1 MVQDAKTEKLDI
13 LRKKVRND
21 FEHINSNLDKMLE
34 INADIKNAAN
44 IAAQATIIIPD
55 IERDFKRATK
65 LKGKDVAFLM
75 VSVCLQCLR
84 QYVIGALTERKKAD
98 EADKIPHK
106 IQEKIWG
113 YIDKDEIDYWQVMGK
128 KYYATREEIMGSTS
142 VPYDVVGSS
151 TKKFDVSGSGKGL
164 SGNTHRF
171 YTLGHDP
178 LAGWLFGTANI
189 MTNTLT
195 NRYGLT
201 FHVQMPNVISSGGVD
216 KTARMFK
223 HFFKRSKEVPE
234 DLAICLIKQGLHIMS
249 DVYTSRGLQL
259 AGFPDMNI
267 KTARS
272 ISDYGVDLGGVIKT
286 GTEASMAILINR
298 LIAMLHRL
306 TMDNDIE
313 SEQRNYEVRTRK
325 ILLYSNLIATSSNVL
340 LVGIM
345 AEMGIVGYDTDVLKK
360 AIKHIDIGGLIVTIS
375 RLCQDVS
382 FIKRVQ
388 EEFMAN
394 QWYDYVWTELEGVG
408 GKDCE

>member
-1 MVQDAKTEKLDI
+1 MVQDEKIEKLEC

-21 FEHINSNLDKMLE
+21 FEHIHSDFDKMSE
-34 INADIKNAAN
+34 INADMKKAAN
-44 IAAQATIIIPD
+44 IAKQATIIIPD

-65 LKGKDVAFLM
+65 LDGKDVAFLM
-75 VSVCLQCLR
+75 VSVGLQCFR
-84 QYVIGALTERKKAD
+84 QYVIGSLTERKKAS

-106 IQEKIWG
+106 IQKKIWG
-113 YIDKDEIDYWQVMGK
+113 NMDNDELDYWQVMGK
-128 KYYATREEIMGSTS
+128 KYYATREEIMGSTA
-142 VPYDVVGSS
+142 VPYDVVGNS
-151 TKKFDVSGSGKGL
+151 TKEFNVSGDGKGL

-195 NRYGLT
+195 NRYGMT
-201 FHVQMPNVISSGGVD
+201 FHVQMPNVVSTGGVD
-216 KTARMFK
+216 KTARMFE

-249 DVYTSRGLQL
+249 DVYTPRGLQL
-259 AGFPDMNI
+259 AGVPDMNI
-267 KTARS
+267 KTARN
-272 ISDYGVDLGGVIKT
+272 ISDYGLDLGGVIKT
-286 GTEASMAILINR
+286 GAEASMAILFNR

-306 TMDNDIE
+306 TMDTTVE
-313 SEQRNYEVRTRK
+313 LEQRNYEVRTRK

-340 LVGIM
+340 AVGIM
-345 AEMGIVGYDTDVLKK
+345 SGMGIVGHDTNVLKK
-360 AIKHIDIGGLIVTIS
+360 AIKHMDIGGLIVTIS

-382 FIKRVQ
+382 FIKNVQ

-394 QWYDYVWTELEGVG
+394 QWYDYVWNELN
-408 GKDCE
+408 